1 MVNAPTV
8 DASNYTDEEFVV
20 DSPDAAPKHGT
31 SVQAGWGAAES
42 KLTTKSSEYPN
53 DFKFTK
59 EPQLVRFL
67 EDAPFAVYQ
76 QHWIEREG
84 KKSFV
89 CLEDECPLCIISG
102 DKPRGRFAFNVLV
115 LSDETPTV
123 QILTAPP
130 TFARMLRSANEDERR
145 GPLTKHYWAI
155 SREGSGPQTT
165 FNLER
170 VRATDLAEEWEMDAS
185 SIDDIAATA
194 VKYDASTVY
203 VSPKDEM
210 TTIARSLVNA

>member
-8 DASNYTDEEFVV
+8 DASNYADEEFAV
-20 DSPDAAPKHGT
+20 DSPTAAPKHGT

-89 CLEDECPLCIISG
+89 CLEDECPLCIIAG

-115 LSDETPTV
+115 LSGEEQTV

-130 TFARMLRSANEDERR
+130 TFARMLRSANDDERR

-155 SREGSGPQTT
+155 SREGTGPQTT

-170 VRATDLAEEWEMDAS
+170 VRVTDLAEEWEMDAES
-185 SIDDIAATA
+185 VDVLAANA

-210 TTIARSLVNA
+210 TTIARSLINA